1 MTPEAGLKK
10 FIIKRF
16 ISTLLVVG
24 VVEFAVISVINWLLL
39 PKVVGM
45 LMPQIEGIQL
55 NNIGNVFILLLVLAG
70 LLVSN
75 ALRFFLP
82 SLSDTKNA

>member
-16 ISTLLVVG
+16 ISTLLVVSII
-24 VVEFAVISVINWLLL
+24 EFAAISVINWLLL
-39 PKVVGM
+39 PRVISM

-70 LLVSN
+70 LLIAN

-82 SLSDTKNA
+82 ALSEQPI